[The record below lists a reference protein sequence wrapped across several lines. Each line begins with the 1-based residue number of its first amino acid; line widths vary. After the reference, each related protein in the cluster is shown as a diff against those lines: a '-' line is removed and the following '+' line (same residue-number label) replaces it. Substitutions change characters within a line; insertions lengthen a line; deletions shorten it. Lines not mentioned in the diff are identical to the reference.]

1 MSWYKANEMDDCRHF
16 ALAYAIALCSEQNP
30 ECLLFKHSVM
40 RAHLLKCLEEE
51 DTKPFPC
58 KTVNRTQQKNKTGK
72 IEIFCKC
79 RTQEG
84 GSYLAL
90 DVGNGIIKNACP
102 YQNKFG
108 EKKKSVSGI
117 VTAVE
122 RNTVCVIVYIF
133 FLIHMCV
140 HLDMLNINEVIV
152 QSQ

>member
-1 MSWYKANEMDDCRHF
+1 MSGPQATSTQMFGERRYEILPMQDCKQNT
-16 ALAYAIALCSEQNP
+16 AKEQ
-30 ECLLFKHSVM
+30 
-40 RAHLLKCLEEE
+40 
-51 DTKPFPC
+51 
-58 KTVNRTQQKNKTGK
+58 TGK

-90 DVGNGIIKNACP
+90 DVGNGTIKNACP